1 MVNNRFSKR
10 AITLTEIVIVILITS
25 VIMGVGMAMMRRSN
39 IQFKKSNDL
48 ISIQRLMDNIVE
60 RIRSDVRSLKRVK
73 KYDKNSISF
82 VVLKASD
89 GTINTDDDEKSED
102 SESDLNEITIT
113 YLFNPEE
120 NTLYRSEEGKT
131 ADSDFHGSK
140 QIISLNFEPEFADGE
155 KIEEQK
161 EGEGAENRT
170 FKSLNIAMQI
180 ASNELSGKKSDSS
193 TLSIACQF
201 YSTCVESELRIS
213 KIREM
218 NNK

>member
-102 SESDLNEITIT
+102 SESDWIIC
-113 YLFNPEE
+113 
-120 NTLYRSEEGKT
+120 
-131 ADSDFHGSK
+131 SK
-140 QIISLNFEPEFADGE
+140 S
-155 KIEEQK
+155 
-161 EGEGAENRT
+161 
-170 FKSLNIAMQI
+170 
-180 ASNELSGKKSDSS
+180 
-193 TLSIACQF
+193 
-201 YSTCVESELRIS
+201 
-213 KIREM
+213 
-218 NNK
+218 